1 MAKEYFHLQNQY
13 FEFNDETLTVTT
25 VGADVTAKSLNVQHL
40 TELQFQGQLFSFK
53 GNVLRAQAAAED
65 GINDPAM
72 MGPLF
77 EYSTEEV
84 FNTKRAEA
92 VAYITGMM

>member
-1 MAKEYFHLQNQY
+1 MAKEYFQLQEQY

-77 EYSTEEV
+77 EYSTAEV
-84 FNTKRAEA
+84 FDTKRAEA
-92 VAYITGMM
+92 VAYITGMV

>member
-1 MAKEYFHLQNQY
+1 MAKEYFHLQGQY
-13 FEFNDETLTVTT
+13 LEFNDEALTVTV
-25 VGADVTAKSLNVQHL
+25 VGADDKAKSLNVQHL

-65 GINDPAM
+65 GITDPSM
-72 MGPLF
+72 LGPLF
-77 EYSTEEV
+77 EYSTEEL
-84 FNTKRAEA
+84 FNTKRTEA

>member
-1 MAKEYFHLQNQY
+1 MAKEYFHLQDEY
-13 FEFNDETLTVTT
+13 FEFNDETFTVTV
-25 VGADVTAKSLNVQHL
+25 VGANVKTKSLNVQHL
-40 TELQFQGQLFSFK
+40 TELQFQGQFFSFI

-77 EYSTEEV
+77 EYSTQEV
-84 FNTKRAEA
+84 FNTKRTEA
-92 VAYITGMM
+92 VEYITSMM